1 MLSDDGST
9 RSRGEPH
16 REPRER
22 AMKRRTGGESKRQGK
37 QLMGRDRVV
46 LLMKGGVLL
55 NTQRERDK
63 LSEMKRI

>member
-22 AMKRRTGGESKRQGK
+22 AMKRRTGGGREQETGKAIDGMRQSCVTDEGRGFTKHAARKRQ
-37 QLMGRDRVV
+37 
-46 LLMKGGVLL
+46 
-55 NTQRERDK
+55 TE
-63 LSEMKRI
+63 

>member
-16 REPRER
+16 RER
-22 AMKRRTGGESKRQGK
+22 AMKRLTGGESKRQGK

-46 LLMKGGVLL
+46 
-55 NTQRERDK
+55 
-63 LSEMKRI
+63 

>member
-22 AMKRRTGGESKRQGK
+22 AMKRRRGGGGESKRQGK
-37 QLMGRDRVV
+37 Q
-46 LLMKGGVLL
+46 
-55 NTQRERDK
+55 
-63 LSEMKRI
+63 

>member
-16 REPRER
+16 RELRER

-46 LLMKGGVLL
+46 
-55 NTQRERDK
+55 
-63 LSEMKRI
+63 